1 MCSRKVSVCTA
12 RCLCCPSFLYVVYL
26 WQCQEPW
33 VSPALAA
40 GDWLLPCSLPWGEER
55 RTGRGCSGRWEL
67 TAASLKG
74 NTARAGCE
82 GAVYFTTA
90 HRNDSSACWG
100 FAISVFLMRLIP
112 PYFLSCTEIRGRVLH
127 VFLVP
132 FLCHQSWGHA
142 RCSFSSSPVSAP
154 VSTPADH
161 GLQSY
166 GVLVAFLEVP
176 VSNHPDLFPEAKVQ
190 HRLQCQG
197 TSEGA
202 ADTRCRGKKMLL

>member
-1 MCSRKVSVCTA
+1 M
-12 RCLCCPSFLYVVYL
+12 
-26 WQCQEPW
+26 
-33 VSPALAA
+33 
-40 GDWLLPCSLPWGEER
+40 
-55 RTGRGCSGRWEL
+55 
-67 TAASLKG
+67 
-74 NTARAGCE
+74 
-82 GAVYFTTA
+82 
-90 HRNDSSACWG
+90 SS
-100 FAISVFLMRLIP
+100 
-112 PYFLSCTEIRGRVLH
+112 
-127 VFLVP
+127 
-132 FLCHQSWGHA
+132 CHQSWGRA
-142 RCSFSSSPVSAP
+142 RCSFPSSPVSAP